1 MKSFLLKSN
10 KPIIPWGSL
19 PNGIFYEGIVPE
31 GYSLA
36 LCPSENIVILDIDV
50 KNDKN
55 GFEYI
60 AEVVQIELDDTF
72 YYPTKSGGAH
82 YWIRYT
88 GSKVLKNTS
97 TKFGLDLRIG
107 ARGTNAG
114 GYVKYVHTV
123 DIRQCVHLIKESSN
137 DLNTFLEGLFS

>member
-19 PNGIFYEGIVPE
+19 PNGIFYEGTIPE
-31 GYSLA
+31 GYALA
-36 LCPSENIVILDIDV
+36 VCPSEDIVILDVD
-50 KNDKN
+50 KKDDKN
-55 GFEYI
+55 GFNHIPSNIYF
-60 AEVVQIELDDTF
+60 ELRETF
-72 YYPTKSGGAH
+72 FYHTKSGGAH
-82 YWIRYT
+82 YWIKYT
-88 GSKVLKNTS
+88 GNKVLKNTS

-107 ARGTNAG
+107 AKGTNNG